1 MQTAPQV
8 APQQPSQPR
17 LLSTDGTPATIA
29 AEMFSRMRE
38 EMPLDGILIGF
49 LDNATFT
56 TYWLTHYGT
65 ANVNAVPCA
74 FVHTG
79 VELSDLMQNSTWD
92 QEGGWMRVL
101 NDPGSTVLGKF
112 FVNHMQ
118 SSDFSII
125 HVRSSYDNSKR
136 GHCIFYTRNQGIY
149 TQTHAD
155 VVARYEWLIMLLIS
169 NSIKDFLLQQLQAI
183 HAPIEEKKTQTTEIY
198 DLVAVS
204 PGMLEIVHR
213 LEFVSQ
219 LSTPVLLTGET
230 GVGKE
235 MIADFIHMH
244 SPRRDMPFIKINCGA
259 IPPSLLDSEL
269 FGHEK
274 GAFTGAVMQKAG
286 CFELA
291 HKGTLLL
298 DEMGEMPLDVQV
310 RLLRV
315 LQTGSFMRIGG
326 NKSVHTDTRVIAST
340 NRDLEAMLREST
352 LREDLY
358 YRLNVYH
365 IHIPALRERLEDLSL
380 LVRILM
386 RKMIKKLQISVPPIV
401 QERNMAALAA
411 HPWRGNVRELQNAI
425 EASLINYMM
434 APSPEGLWIAPNTR
448 RLESDA
454 NISAALNNVANPAPE
469 QPAQNFDEGVRTI
482 ISAALRQCDGK
493 IHGANGAAALLGLNE
508 STLWGKLKKY
518 GIRPHLFKK

>member
-1 MQTAPQV
+1 MQAAPQNLP
-8 APQQPSQPR
+8 PQPFNP
-17 LLSTDGTPATIA
+17 LSTCGSPATIA
-29 AEMFSRMRE
+29 AEMFEQMRE
-38 EMPLDGILIGF
+38 EIPLDGILIGF

-56 TYWLTHYGT
+56 TYWLNHYGT
-65 ANVNAVPCA
+65 ASVSAVPCA

-79 VELSDLMQNSTWD
+79 TELSDLMQNSTWN
-92 QEGGWMRVL
+92 QEGGWIRVL
-101 NDPGSTVLGKF
+101 NDPSRTVLGKF
-112 FVNHMQ
+112 FMNHMQ
-118 SSDFSII
+118 SNDFSII
-125 HVRSSYDNSKR
+125 HMRVSYDNSKR
-136 GHCIFYTRNQGIY
+136 GHCIFYTKNQGVY
-149 TQTHAD
+149 TQSHAD
-155 VVARYEWLIMLLIS
+155 AVARYERLIMLLIS

-183 HAPIEEKKTQTTEIY
+183 HAPLKEKKSQHTEIY
-198 DLVAVS
+198 DLVAIS
-204 PGMLEIVHR
+204 PSMQEIVRR

-219 LSTPVLLTGET
+219 LSTPMLLTGET

-235 MIADFIHMH
+235 MFADFVHIH

-274 GAFTGAVMQKAG
+274 GAFTGAVVQKAG

-291 HKGTLLL
+291 NKGTLLL
-298 DEMGEMPLDVQV
+298 DEMGEMPLEVQV

-315 LQTGSFMRIGG
+315 LQTGSFMRVGG
-326 NKSVHTDTRVIAST
+326 NKPVHTDTRVIAST
-340 NRDLEAMLREST
+340 NRDLEAMLRDGT

-365 IHIPALRERLEDLSL
+365 IQLPPLRERLEDLPL

-386 RKMIKKLQISVPPIV
+386 RKIVKKLQISVPPIV
-401 QERNMAALAA
+401 QERNMEILAA

-434 APSPEGLWIAPNTR
+434 SPSPEGLWIAPNTR
-448 RLESDA
+448 RHDSDTPLPA
-454 NISAALNNVANPAPE
+454 VASEVGGASVD
-469 QPAQNFDEGVRTI
+469 QPVPSFEEGVR
-482 ISAALRQCDGK
+482 ALLTGALQQCGGK
-493 IHGANGAAALLGLNE
+493 IHGANGAAVLLGLNE

-518 GIRPHLFKK
+518 GIRPHLFKE